1 MVVGGQPQART
12 TSASRGEAT
21 QPPIRL
27 SSGFCRPPKM
37 RCGIRLR
44 DSIGLQQAYNAIALS
59 PCKQKAA
66 PKAAFNQLIS
76 LRKSGAG
83 EGIRTLD
90 PNLGNFF
97 KPSIRQH
104 LFLTRGPLRPYYQKA
119 FLAATHPVGILL
131 LPPETRFFASPMLP
145 RPPPRIPGKQNPE
158 FAL

>member
-1 MVVGGQPQART
+1 MGGMCPSRKTPAIHKGGAVQLTGLGVA
-12 TSASRGEAT
+12 SALACAT
-21 QPPIRL
+21 
-27 SSGFCRPPKM
+27 
-37 RCGIRLR
+37 
-44 DSIGLQQAYNAIALS
+44 
-59 PCKQKAA
+59 
-66 PKAAFNQLIS
+66 
-76 LRKSGAG
+76 GAG

-104 LFLTRGPLRPYYQKA
+104 LFLTRSPLRYYYIRT
-119 FLAATHPVGILL
+119 FLVATRPVGILL